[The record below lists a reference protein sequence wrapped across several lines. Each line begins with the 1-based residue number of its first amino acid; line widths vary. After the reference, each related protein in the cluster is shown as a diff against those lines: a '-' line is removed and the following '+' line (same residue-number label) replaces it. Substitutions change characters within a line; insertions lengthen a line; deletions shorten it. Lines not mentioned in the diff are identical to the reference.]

1 MRPIT
6 IVACCSLASISRRPL
21 SIRSASLVSV
31 AKAWSACLP
40 ASASKSAD
48 PVLVAV
54 HFTSPVIDYL
64 DRGKS
69 SIALGGGDS
78 EAEEEQENPDHWLGE
93 VYSGRNSL
101 AGKMIDAVKAVTGRW
116 LKQRKAEE
124 RGRAAIRNRA
134 EALSRSRRVSQRS
147 VAFEVMDRAFHDAS
161 GGQTFA
167 NARQIM
173 YAARG
178 EIQKRTND
186 KQLSDSYFTQT
197 MLPDYI
203 SEFDPPWKDR
213 VAYDE
218 RGHFVEPHT
227 GKAIGVGTKA
237 VRAYLAQT
245 SEPEAK
251 HTFKSGIETHGP
263 SGRFGGVFFVEKE
276 GFSAQIDEAQI
287 AERFDLAFMSCK
299 GISVTAAREL
309 ADMMC
314 AKYDIPL
321 YLLTD
326 FDKSGMS
333 GAGTF
338 ERDNRRYTF
347 RNKIK
352 VIRIGLRLT
361 DVRAIAARRGTSL
374 DDFTETVFDKGSEDA
389 RFKNL
394 KRNGATDEE
403 ANFLLK
409 KRVELNA
416 LHTDELIDFV
426 ERKLTA
432 LGVRKLVPVRSTLD
446 DAYRMFK
453 RGERIQQLID
463 AELAKPNDVRVPK
476 DLARRVRAYLQEHPE
491 VPWDAA
497 VARIV
502 TLK

>member
-1 MRPIT
+1 
-6 IVACCSLASISRRPL
+6 
-21 SIRSASLVSV
+21 
-31 AKAWSACLP
+31 
-40 ASASKSAD
+40 
-48 PVLVAV
+48 V

-69 SIALGGGDS
+69 SIALRGSGTAD
-78 EAEEEQENPDHWLGE
+78 EPEEQENPDHWLYE
-93 VYSGRNSL
+93 VEPNYGL
-101 AGKMIDAVKAVTGRW
+101 AGQLIKAVKAVTGRW
-116 LKQRKAEE
+116 FKQRKAEE
-124 RGRAAIRNRA
+124 RSSAALRDRAA
-134 EALSRSRRVSQRS
+134 ALSRSRRVSQRS

-186 KQLSDSYFTQT
+186 KQLEDSYFTQT
-197 MLPDYI
+197 LLPDYVC
-203 SEFDPPWKDR
+203 EFDPPWKDR
-213 VAYDE
+213 VAYDD

-227 GKAIGVGTKA
+227 GKAIGVGTIA
-237 VRAYLAQT
+237 VREYLAEM
-245 SEPEAK
+245 SEPEGRQGFASK
-251 HTFKSGIETHGP
+251 IETHGP
-263 SGRFGGVFFVEKE
+263 SGRFAGVFFVEKE
-276 GFSAQIDEAQI
+276 GFSAQFEDAQI

-314 AKYDIPL
+314 ARYDIPL

-347 RNKIK
+347 KNKIK
-352 VIRIGLRLT
+352 VVRIGLRLA
-361 DVRAIAARRGTSL
+361 DVRAIASRRGTSL
-374 DDFTETVFDKGSEDA
+374 DDFTETAFDKGSEDT
-389 RFKNL
+389 RFDNL
-394 KRNGATDEE
+394 KLNGATDEE
-403 ANFLLK
+403 AKFLLK

-432 LGVRKLVPVRSTLD
+432 LGVRKLVPARSALD
-446 DAYRMFK
+446 DAYRLFK
-453 RGERIQQLID
+453 HGERIQQLID
-463 AELAKPNDVRVPK
+463 AELAEADDVRVPK
-476 DLARRVRAYLQEHPE
+476 DLKRRVQAYLQEHPE
-491 VPWDAA
+491 VPWDVA
-497 VARIV
+497 VARIANPQL
-502 TLK
+502 TS

>member
-1 MRPIT
+1 
-6 IVACCSLASISRRPL
+6 
-21 SIRSASLVSV
+21 
-31 AKAWSACLP
+31 
-40 ASASKSAD
+40 
-48 PVLVAV
+48 
-54 HFTSPVIDYL
+54 
-64 DRGKS
+64 
-69 SIALGGGDS
+69 
-78 EAEEEQENPDHWLGE
+78 
-93 VYSGRNSL
+93 
-101 AGKMIDAVKAVTGRW
+101 
-116 LKQRKAEE
+116 
-124 RGRAAIRNRA
+124 
-134 EALSRSRRVSQRS
+134 
-147 VAFEVMDRAFHDAS
+147 MDRAFHEAS

-186 KQLSDSYFTQT
+186 KQLEGSYFTQT
-197 MLPDYI
+197 LVPDYI
-203 SEFDPPWKDR
+203 AELDPPWKDR
-213 VAYDE
+213 IAYDD

-227 GKAIGVGTKA
+227 DKVIGVGTIA
-237 VRAYLAQT
+237 VRKYLAEMR
-245 SEPEAK
+245 EPK
-251 HTFKSGIETHGP
+251 PKQGFTNKIETRGP
-263 SGRFGGVFFVEKE
+263 SGRFGGVLFVEKE
-276 GFSAQIDEAQI
+276 GFSAQFEDAQI

-347 RNKIK
+347 HNKIK
-352 VIRIGLRLT
+352 VIRIGLRLA

-374 DDFTETVFDKGSEDA
+374 DDFTETVFDKGTEDA
-389 RFKNL
+389 RYENL
-394 KRNGATDEE
+394 KLNGATDEE
-403 ANFLLK
+403 ANFLLT

-426 ERKLTA
+426 ERKFTA
-432 LGVRKLVPVRSTLD
+432 LGVPKIGPVRSTLD
-446 DAYRMFK
+446 DTYRMFK

-476 DLARRVRAYLQEHPE
+476 DLKRRVQAYLQEHPE
-491 VPWDAA
+491 VPCDAA

-502 TLK
+502 KEEQQ